1 MPPTQAH
8 SNAYSPTHSLIHES
22 CFAFRVFFS
31 SRLDDSLLV
40 CLCMSVCTCL
50 LFHVSLY
57 PPLPLLS
64 PFPTISVIAQ
74 PCVSVFLSVS
84 VSVGLSVCLYLLPPV
99 CLSLTPCLSFQP
111 SFPGWWY
118 LCLSRQSD
126 DMEFLSHAYVFR
138 HLIVPLADAAGTC
151 CGGKWSS
158 WTLRIFQG
166 LVEVEGSV
174 QVTGVLEATM
184 TFRIA
189 FFSTSHVMLGRERC
203 FCSLSLSFLIC
214 KMGPGLPS
222 KVVSVIWCKTVC

>member
-74 PCVSVFLSVS
+74 PRVSVFLSVS

-111 SFPGWWY
+111 SLPGWWY
-118 LCLSRQSD
+118 LCLSRQS
-126 DMEFLSHAYVFR
+126 
-138 HLIVPLADAAGTC
+138 
-151 CGGKWSS
+151 
-158 WTLRIFQG
+158 Q
-166 LVEVEGSV
+166 
-174 QVTGVLEATM
+174 M
-184 TFRIA
+184 TWN
-189 FFSTSHVMLGRERC
+189 
-203 FCSLSLSFLIC
+203 SFLMRMC
-214 KMGPGLPS
+214 LGTLSCLWQTQLGPVVVGNGAVGL
-222 KVVSVIWCKTVC
+222 